1 MSRRRLLIAFA
12 LAATLFAAA
21 INISAIEFE
30 ENNGHVLERDK
41 SESICRT
48 RRRRRICKVRQYRTQ

>member
-1 MSRRRLLIAFA
+1 MSGRGWRPLIAFA

-30 ENNGHVLERDK
+30 ENNGSVLQRNK
-41 SESICRT
+41 SESI
-48 RRRRRICKVRQYRTQ
+48 